1 MKNGIDQTKICFS
14 LNVFF
19 LVDDTIKLVKEKD
32 ERKALANRWKT
43 EPQC

>member
-1 MKNGIDQTKICFS
+1 MESIKQKYVLAET
-14 LNVFF
+14 FF